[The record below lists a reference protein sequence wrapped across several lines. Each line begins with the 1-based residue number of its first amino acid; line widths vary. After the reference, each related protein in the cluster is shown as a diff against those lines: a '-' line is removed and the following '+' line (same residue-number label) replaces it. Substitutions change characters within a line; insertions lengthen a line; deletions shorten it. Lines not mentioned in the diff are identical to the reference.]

1 MSQREKIHNK
11 SKVERLLQNQ
21 DFVDIILKSYMNESI
36 HELMF
41 REGSSDGVMRGIDA
55 RKSLNDFI
63 YGVIEEGKIAEEI

>member
-1 MSQREKIHNK
+1 MSQREKIDNK

-63 YGVIEEGKIAEEI
+63 YGIIEEGKIAEEI